1 MTPQTYIFAAKAA
14 PGYYMAKKIIELIVR
29 LSKDIA
35 NNPLI
40 REKLNVVFLE
50 DYSVTMAE
58 KLMPA
63 SEISEQISLAGKE
76 ASGTGNMKFMINGAL
91 TLGTLDGANVEIAEA
106 VGMDNIFI
114 FGMTAPE
121 VNELWRAG
129 YNSTFFYNSNQDLK
143 EVMKSF
149 NKGFDNQSFEDI
161 TAYLLTSTAI
171 ADAYMCLA
179 DYDSYM
185 KAYHYMDEVYQDQ
198 RLFNRMSLI
207 NISEAGRFAA
217 DRSIEEYA
225 QRIWYL
231 KKVK

>member
-1 MTPQTYIFAAKAA
+1 
-14 PGYYMAKKIIELIVR
+14 
-29 LSKDIA
+29 
-35 NNPLI
+35 
-40 REKLNVVFLE
+40 
-50 DYSVTMAE
+50 
-58 KLMPA
+58 
-63 SEISEQISLAGKE
+63 
-76 ASGTGNMKFMINGAL
+76 
-91 TLGTLDGANVEIAEA
+91 VEIAEA

-161 TAYLLTSTAI
+161 TAYLLTGTAI

-225 QRIWYL
+225 QRIWHL